1 MLIVTSVKKMQI
13 ITNYKPPALFVGIS
27 NERTLVKAT
36 SEQCLKTAAE
46 TK

>member
-1 MLIVTSVKKMQI
+1 MLIVTISQKDV
-13 ITNYKPPALFVGIS
+13 NYNNKPPALFVGIS